1 MAMLATMPCLPRPLP
16 RLPGAAVSRHGRL
29 PVPGQTIAV
38 PMPGETIEEGA
49 GTGQRQ
55 ARRIIAT
62 AGMVT
67 AITGTIG

>member
-1 MAMLATMPCLPRPLP
+1 MLATVHCRPWHLPHLPR
-16 RLPGAAVSRHGRL
+16 AAVSRHGRL

-38 PMPGETIEEGA
+38 PMPGETIGEGA